1 MPQKQFIIIII
12 MCGALAD
19 GSYKFSSVHPSIRMP
34 VTPFSQGTTYYL
46 FLIVCIS
53 KYLRALILRSFLCLK
68 WLNLAFLGQNSA
80 YLNFSLNI
88 SIRFFKNLP
97 DDRYLKVSKS
107 DHFEFSEKFFSKVTL
122 FTKSFHWIFMK
133 LYQIVT

>member
-1 MPQKQFIIIII
+1 
-12 MCGALAD
+12 MCGVLD
-19 GSYKFSSVHPSIRMP
+19 EGSYKFSSVHPSIHMP
-34 VTPFSQGTTYYL
+34 VTPFSPGATYYF

-53 KYLRALILRSFLCLK
+53 KYLIALILRNCLCPK

-80 YLNFSLNI
+80 YLNFSLNM

-97 DDRYLKVSKS
+97 DVGTCLYLKEGKS

-122 FTKSFHWIFMK
+122 LNFSLNLFIGFLWNCTRLSLKDN
-133 LYQIVT
+133 